1 MTGSQLPLKPKEVS
15 SCNGR
20 SHAAG
25 SFLLPNVGE
34 EKRAIGKERCVLTNQ
49 DNELDA
55 FKREIDMRQFAV
67 SLGYE
72 IDRRESW
79 RGSTVLRSGGDKI
92 VVKRKGNGHYVFFSV
107 RDDSD
112 HGTVI
117 DFLQRRKHLSLGAV
131 RQTLRPWIGRTAIP
145 PQFPKLEP
153 TSPDRM
159 RVESEYRRMANALR
173 HPYLEQ
179 ERCLPASLL
188 SSPRFTGRVR
198 IARRGNAVFPH
209 FDVAG
214 LCGYEIKNQGFTGFA
229 AGGKKGLW
237 FSHTGPGD
245 RRLVLAESAIDAL
258 SHAVLFPDAEDRT
271 RYASLGGKP
280 NVNQPG
286 LVQSTIARLPEGA
299 EIVAAFDADEAG
311 RMLVN
316 VVRLAVASV
325 ASRTERH
332 LISLAHLPTQDGE
345 DWNQVLQRAA
355 APEHRQDKTTCAQ
368 GAVRDVERQGLGL
381 GARAQKQTK

>member
-1 MTGSQLPLKPKEVS
+1 
-15 SCNGR
+15 
-20 SHAAG
+20 
-25 SFLLPNVGE
+25 VGE
-34 EKRAIGKERCVLTNQ
+34 EKRAIGKERYLLTDQ
-49 DNELDA
+49 DAELDA

-72 IDRRESW
+72 MDRRESW
-79 RGSTVLRSGGDKI
+79 RGSTVLRSGSDKI
-92 VVKRKGNGHYVFFSV
+92 VVKRNGNGHYVFFSV
-107 RDDSD
+107 RDDRD

-117 DFLQRRKHLSLGAV
+117 DFLQRRENLSLGAV
-131 RQTLRPWIGRTAIP
+131 RQILRPWIGRSAIP

-173 HPYLEQ
+173 HPYLEH
-179 ERCLPASLL
+179 ERRLPASLL
-188 SSPRFTGRVR
+188 SSVRFAGRVR
-198 IARRGNAVFPH
+198 IDRRGNAVFPH

-229 AGGKKGLW
+229 AGGTKGLW

-258 SHAVLFPDAEDRT
+258 SHAVLFPDAEDQT

-280 NVNQPG
+280 NAQQPG
-286 LVQSTIARLPEGA
+286 LVQSTIARLPVGA

-311 RMLVN
+311 RLLVH

-325 ASRTERH
+325 AGRTGRN
-332 LISLAHLPTQDGE
+332 LIFLVHLPAQDGE
-345 DWNQVLQRAA
+345 DWNQVLQRTA
-355 APEHRQDKTTCAQ
+355 APEHRQDKTKFAQ
-368 GAVRDVERQGLGL
+368 GVVRDAERQWLGIE
-381 GARAQKQTK
+381 ARDQQQTK